1 MSCGGIVEKNERNSE
16 GLGFVCFVGYDKE
29 LGFYFKG

>member
-1 MSCGGIVEKNERNSE
+1 MSCGGTVEKNERNSE
-16 GLGFVCFVGYDKE
+16 GPGPACLAGHDKE